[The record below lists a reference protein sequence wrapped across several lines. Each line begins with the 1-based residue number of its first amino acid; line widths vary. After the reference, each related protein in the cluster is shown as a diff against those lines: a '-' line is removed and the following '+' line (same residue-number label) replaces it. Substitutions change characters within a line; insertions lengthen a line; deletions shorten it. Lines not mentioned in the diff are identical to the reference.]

1 MTDSAKKKLKRQSV
15 IGTAVTMILGL
26 AAGGIGGAAIIFRG
40 IEPFDTKESTVGTFL
55 IRFGL
60 YMFLFLVA
68 WLLGVVIH
76 EGGHLVFGLLSGYQF
91 RSFRVFS
98 VMLVKTEKGLEWK
111 RFNLAG
117 TGGQCL
123 MAPPDFADGK
133 MPYKLYNYGGALM
146 NLIAAALFYLFF
158 RASSGIGAWAVF
170 CILTVVMNVYMAIGN
185 GLPLLTRM
193 IPNDGYNATHLGKDP
208 AALRAFWSQLRIN
221 ELTQAKGMRLRDLD
235 PALFETAEGADL
247 TNALTVSQL
256 VNAENRTMDAH
267 DFATAKA
274 LIATLTSPDTA
285 LNGLYRS
292 LVTLDRVFL
301 DILEKGAETDVSVL
315 ETKEMKNFRKAMK
328 GFPTVIRTEYAVAKA
343 VKGDDAEA
351 AKCLER
357 FDALEKTY
365 PTKADLDSERD
376 LMAILQ

>member
-1 MTDSAKKKLKRQSV
+1 MTDNAKKKLKRQSV

-111 RFNLAG
+111 KFNLAG

-123 MAPPDFADGK
+123 MAPPDYADGK

-146 NLIAAALFYLFF
+146 NLIAAAIFGLLFL
-158 RASSGIGAWAVF
+158 ASRGIGAWAVF
-170 CILTVVMNVYMAIGN
+170 CVLMIVMNVYMALGN

-208 AALRAFWSQLRIN
+208 AALRAFWSQLKIN

-256 VNAENRTMDAH
+256 VNAENRAMDAH